1 MALVGMARQPNAH
14 ADLKAL
20 RAGIGAELR
29 KFLIDVL
36 REPIPDEMAEL
47 LKQLD
52 QPTSRLS
59 DVNEA

>member
-1 MALVGMARQPNAH
+1 MARRPSIH
-14 ADLKAL
+14 GDLKAV

-29 KFLIDVL
+29 KFLIDVM

-52 QPTSRLS
+52 QQTSRLS